1 MICLAL
7 HESLQEF
14 LLRVERF
21 VECFVQK
28 IMNSLIMNIAL
39 IKIPCAGLWS
49 FESFRTSICCKLILS
64 YHCPSSFGIERLSKI
79 AFLISRHLCLIL
91 RCDWYPISSR
101 EHEKFSKFIQSIFGL
116 KIALGRL
123 EFVIFSKAEI
133 WIWNVI
139 LISFFFSSIT
149 ENQCFLRSS
158 CLADL
163 LCIKCRFSFCYNH
176 LIRSFCYL
184 FSSRFLI
191 IFLGSNDMSFR

>member
-1 MICLAL
+1 MICLAF

-49 FESFRTSICCKLILS
+49 FESFGTSISCKLILS

-116 KIALGRL
+116 KIALGWL

-139 LISFFFSSIT
+139 FISFFFSSIT
-149 ENQCFLRSS
+149 ENQCFLRCS
-158 CLADL
+158 CLAYL
-163 LCIKCRFSFCYNH
+163 LCIKCRFSFCYYH

-184 FSSRFLI
+184 FSSRLDRK
-191 IFLGSNDMSFR
+191 SVV